1 MAPAERRLKTTS
13 ESKPYLKRR
22 IGTENSVLPSP
33 EVIQS
38 NGFVCALIGS
48 FCHPCR
54 MEDGGKETAKRWQR
68 LPKELCREIFCQV
81 SCLFPALM
89 HRSLHLQIN
98 QFALLSKTVNLL
110 PCSYRS
116 KGLPCRGGH
125 EEGFLSSELHVGL
138 QFLDLWVACRAS
150 SLWIISP
157 WYVKA
162 SKAWLE
168 EPVQSQ
174 HCSVHPFPM
183 PFCTPDSAL
192 FPKDSTGTQAKT
204 LDCIKAGS
212 KQKVTLVEY

>member
-1 MAPAERRLKTTS
+1 MAPAEHHLKTTS
-13 ESKPYLKRR
+13 ESKPYLKCR

-98 QFALLSKTVNLL
+98 QFALLSKTENLL
-110 PCSYRS
+110 PCAYRS

-125 EEGFLSSELHVGL
+125 KEGFLSLKNL
-138 QFLDLWVACRAS
+138 CRAS
-150 SLWIISP
+150 TAACIPSP
-157 WYVKA
+157 C
-162 SKAWLE
+162 L
-168 EPVQSQ
+168 
-174 HCSVHPFPM
+174 
-183 PFCTPDSAL
+183 SAHQIL
-192 FPKDSTGTQAKT
+192 PCCPRTA
-204 LDCIKAGS
+204 
-212 KQKVTLVEY
+212 LVPRQRPLTA